1 MDKNKKPFHEIVAEK
16 LIKQLEEG
24 VAPWQRPWNPGESGA
39 FLPYNPLTDNR
50 YKGINSLYL
59 LAQERD
65 DQRWM
70 TYKQASEAGAQV
82 RKGEKGTGIQYWKFV
97 DEHIKKD
104 AAGKPLVDSD
114 GKPVKELVKL
124 ERPRVFFATVF
135 NAEQIDGLPPIQRK
149 QQTWYPIERAEG
161 ILATCGVAIHYNGGG
176 RAFYRPLTDSIHLPD
191 KGQFPNA
198 ENFYATALHELGHS
212 TGHPDRLNRDLS
224 HPFGSEGYAKEELRA
239 EIASMILGDE
249 LGIGHD
255 PSQHAAYVGS
265 WIKALKDDPL
275 EIFRAAADAEKIQH
289 YVLGIE
295 QKQVQ
300 EHPTQQDQEDLEE
313 HQQQR
318 NQVESL
324 QATEVT
330 VMTAAKTINPEQLAN
345 SVIEGIERAKT
356 GLAEWNNSVVQ
367 GIGEGAAA
375 VVIDLVQQG
384 KYDEALAH
392 LRTVA
397 TLEATYSDQGHFDE
411 IAKTLK
417 QGWRSWQQ
425 ENGVGPAITPAMKR
439 SFASIPA
446 ELSQLSS
453 ATADDYQKAAAL
465 ARLAE
470 QRVKRDPNSTAED
483 ISAAREQR
491 KTADLAATVHDSD
504 FQKKVIEIEQQQS
517 KMSSVQNTNSTSQ
530 QGNSQ
535 NDKVYINVPFREK
548 NEAKILG
555 ARWDRG
561 QQSWYIPAG
570 VEQALFSKWKQS
582 GDSTLNAQ
590 AETTNIKTATD
601 KERANR
607 QYLAVPYRERLAA
620 KAEGALWDKQVKSWY
635 ALSTADR
642 DKLQR
647 WLPENVKNQQA
658 PAMTPR
664 EEFAEALQ
672 TAGCVVTGQHPIMD
686 GKKHRI
692 ETVGDKAGERAGF
705 YVGHLDGHP
714 AGYIQNNRTGEVLKW
729 KAKGYS
735 LSEQEKAT
743 LQADSAAKL
752 QQREVAQKIQQNAV
766 ACAVRELLV
775 VALPAPAD
783 HQYLQAKQARPG
795 DLRVV
800 PVDGSALPAGSAVII
815 GKSWKE
821 SKTLRETNPDKLVFT
836 AGDLLLTAQDVNG
849 EIRSVQSIQEN
860 GRKRFAAGGAKQD
873 TFHVVGGQGLEAL
886 EKAPAIVIGEGY
898 ATADTLSQALGYATV
913 AAFDSGNLPNVAKR
927 LREKFPDKPLVIAGD
942 NDVHL
947 ELTEGK
953 NPGKE
958 KALAAAKA
966 VDGMAV
972 FPIFAPSEQRYPE
985 NLEPVTPSKARSGSL
1000 TEEQQQAIAKMKR
1013 YTDFNDLVTNSV
1025 LGREGVE
1032 RQVTTRVN
1040 NIIEGPKK
1048 QLMAEQRQVQKQEQ
1062 FEKIEQQHQR
1072 KVIKM

>member
-345 SVIEGIERAKT
+345 SVVEGIERAKT

-590 AETTNIKTATD
+590 AETTNIKKATD
-601 KERANR
+601 KVRANR

-664 EEFAEALQ
+664 EEFAEALL

-800 PVDGSALPAGSAVII
+800 PVDGSALPADSVVII
-815 GKSWKE
+815 GKSWQE
-821 SKTLRETNPDKLVFT
+821 STALRETHPDKLVFT

-1048 QLMAEQRQVQKQEQ
+1048 QLMAQQRQVQKQEQ

>member
-16 LIKQLEEG
+16 LIKRLEEG

-149 QQTWYPIERAEG
+149 QQTWHPIERAEG

-300 EHPTQQDQEDLEE
+300 EHATQQDPEDLEE

-345 SVIEGIERAKT
+345 SVIEGIERAKA
-356 GLAEWNNSVVQ
+356 GLAEWNNSVAQ

-535 NDKVYINVPFREK
+535 DDKVYINVPFREK

-601 KERANR
+601 KVRANR

-672 TAGCVVTGQHPIMD
+672 TAGCVVTGQHPVMD
-686 GKKHRI
+686 GNKHRI

-800 PVDGSALPAGSAVII
+800 PVDGSALPADSAVII

-927 LREKFPDKPLVIAGD
+927 LHEKFPDKPLVIAGD

-985 NLEPVTPSKARSGSL
+985 NLEPLTPSKARSGSL

-1048 QLMAEQRQVQKQEQ
+1048 QLMAQQRQVQKQEQ